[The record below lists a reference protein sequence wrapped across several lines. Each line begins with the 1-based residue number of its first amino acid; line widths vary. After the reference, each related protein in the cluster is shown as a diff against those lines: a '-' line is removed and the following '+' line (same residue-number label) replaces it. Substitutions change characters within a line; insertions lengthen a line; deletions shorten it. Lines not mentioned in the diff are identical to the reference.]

1 MALKNCGTSIVT
13 KPARKTGT
21 YTIRKTFDVGRDV
34 KTGRFVPVK
43 AAKNRPASTK
53 VERIP
58 KAGFT
63 SASSSYIISKTAKKY
78 DKSMRRLAKR

>member
-1 MALKNCGTSIVT
+1 VT
-13 KPARKTGT
+13 KPTRKSGT

-43 AAKNRPASTK
+43 VAKKRPTTVK

-58 KAGFT
+58 KAGVT
-63 SASSSYIISKTAKKY
+63 SPSSSYVINQAAKKY
-78 DKSMRRLAKR
+78 AKSMRRLAKR